1 MVIYRRERQ
10 ACRHSHSSPESIS
23 GRPPLQS
30 RPRLSRC
37 RDPRSSRPSLG
48 SQELSLLRCQG
59 MAEGNRLPSLE
70 NAPHLKT
77 DGEFFVYQHYSVT
90 TILQVV
96 TPISILKNV
105 ILGSSLQYRFS
116 KITPSLFVD
125 KASCTRQFES
135 ELSLHS
141 LASLFPIKKGVFSN
155 PSVSLSKGS
164 STSNQAFLLRRKDVT
179 ALRCSEPLRSKVGG
193 PSKVFAMFCGMGPP
207 GDNLL

>member
-1 MVIYRRERQ
+1 
-10 ACRHSHSSPESIS
+10 
-23 GRPPLQS
+23 
-30 RPRLSRC
+30 
-37 RDPRSSRPSLG
+37 
-48 SQELSLLRCQG
+48 

-116 KITPSLFVD
+116 KITPSFFVD
-125 KASCTRQFES
+125 KASCTRQFEN
-135 ELSLHS
+135 ELSLRS
-141 LASLFPIKKGVFSN
+141 LASLFPIKEGIFL
-155 PSVSLSKGS
+155 PLRLSCKES

-179 ALRCSEPLRSKVGG
+179 ALPGARNRYALRLADHQRSSPYCAGWDRLDTMLFM
-193 PSKVFAMFCGMGPP
+193 P
-207 GDNLL
+207 NLKTYFI

>member
-1 MVIYRRERQ
+1 
-10 ACRHSHSSPESIS
+10 
-23 GRPPLQS
+23 
-30 RPRLSRC
+30 
-37 RDPRSSRPSLG
+37 
-48 SQELSLLRCQG
+48 
-59 MAEGNRLPSLE
+59 MAEGNRLSSLN

-116 KITPSLFVD
+116 KIIPSFFVD

-141 LASLFPIKKGVFSN
+141 LASLFPIKKGFFRIP
-155 PSVSLSKGS
+155 PSPFPKRAPPLTKPS
-164 STSNQAFLLRRKDVT
+164 S
-179 ALRCSEPLRSKVGG
+179 SEGR
-193 PSKVFAMFCGMGPP
+193 M
-207 GDNLL
+207 

>member
-1 MVIYRRERQ
+1 M
-10 ACRHSHSSPESIS
+10 
-23 GRPPLQS
+23 
-30 RPRLSRC
+30 
-37 RDPRSSRPSLG
+37 
-48 SQELSLLRCQG
+48 LRCQG